1 MGAVGVVGLVVAG
14 VVIASVLC
22 LTAIGI
28 AVGWVRRRPAN
39 HAHGEHPRGTR

>member
-22 LTAIGI
+22 LIAIGI

-39 HAHGEHPRGTR
+39 HPHGEHPRGTR

>member
-22 LTAIGI
+22 LVAVGI

-39 HAHGEHPRGTR
+39 RQHGEHPRGTR